1 MILSH
6 TCMHWCKLTG
16 ITFFIQYL
24 MFCDVKKWES
34 PFLSTWILRK
44 SSSKI
49 GQIAFVGW
57 VIYMGP
63 SYPHISV
70 KYGNAPQW
78 SKSTKPIA
86 ISTFFKNLFQFYLII
101 NKLDSKKHPRKIP
114 KPISG
119 HNQFSWF
126 QSWCWTVVQKKRS
139 GEVLSLTTPRGAIM
153 GEIWF
158 LWVFRSLE
166 NAFATNAGL
175 KILNDTDGRTKPQ
188 PQSRCTFIQISLCIN
203 LLTRN
208 SIPSKIAFPRSH
220 LHLELSQNFLP

>member
-1 MILSH
+1 MRCAIWYHLYNLKNLKNTHGGVLLLIKLLKVTFLHGYFLRFLNCANGTKSCDVSQMIFSH

-16 ITFFIQYL
+16 ITFFIQSL

-86 ISTFFKNLFQFYLII
+86 ISTFFKNVFQFYNLII
-101 NKLDSKKHPRKIP
+101 NKLDSKKHLQRIP

-119 HNQFSWF
+119 HNHLNLN
-126 QSWCWTVVQKKRS
+126 CRAKKKKWWS
-139 GEVLSLTTPRGAIM
+139 A
-153 GEIWF
+153 
-158 LWVFRSLE
+158 
-166 NAFATNAGL
+166 
-175 KILNDTDGRTKPQ
+175 
-188 PQSRCTFIQISLCIN
+188 
-203 LLTRN
+203 
-208 SIPSKIAFPRSH
+208 
-220 LHLELSQNFLP
+220 